1 MMAIIK
7 DARILGL
14 EGRERPGDAGEGRTF
29 KDGRGLGPIVCYA
42 EGNNWDKV
50 ANLGRRKGITDTKMS
65 R

>member
-29 KDGRGLGPIVCYA
+29 KDGRGLGPNCM
-42 EGNNWDKV
+42 
-50 ANLGRRKGITDTKMS
+50 LCRRKQLG
-65 R
+65 

>member
-1 MMAIIK
+1 MQESWAWKVGKCQEM
-7 DARILGL
+7 L
-14 EGRERPGDAGEGRTF
+14 
-29 KDGRGLGPIVCYA
+29 GRGGLSKMDMDLVLIVCYA

>member
-1 MMAIIK
+1 M
-7 DARILGL
+7 DVDLVL
-14 EGRERPGDAGEGRTF
+14 
-29 KDGRGLGPIVCYA
+29 IVCYA